1 MEHGGLDIMETRQ
14 TEACYNNRRVY
25 VMRGAAERIS
35 RAGVS
40 QDGVGVGSQDRPNG
54 WGSKSTR
61 FHGTNVVSCEIVW
74 KVSAVDPG

>member
-14 TEACYNNRRVY
+14 TEACYNNRQGY
-25 VMRGAAERIS
+25 GMRGAAARPS
-35 RAGVS
+35 CVSVS

-54 WGSKSTR
+54 WGSEYTR
-61 FHGTNVVSCEIVW
+61 FHGTNVVSYKIVW